1 MTISCFLVDEGSL
14 RQIAER
20 LRKVGLYSQYEE
32 EAHGE
37 SILISVETRTF
48 EERETVKTIFQE
60 SGITEFLYNDESAA

>member
-1 MTISCFLVDEGSL
+1 MTISCFLADEAQL
-14 RQIAER
+14 RQIAES

>member
-1 MTISCFLVDEGSL
+1 MTISCFLADEAQL

-20 LRKVGLYSQYEE
+20 LRKVGLYGQYEE

-48 EERETVKTIFQE
+48 EERETVTAIFQE
-60 SGITEFLYNDESAA
+60 SGITEVLESDESAA